1 MLTLID
7 QDIAHIGRVMRPSLY
22 GDADGPILST
32 AYWRKRLH
40 RLLDEHHVTK
50 AQLVSID
57 GLLLE
62 LDQFDRN
69 NAHAIVSQAPI
80 IPLRI
85 AATS

>member
-22 GDADGPILST
+22 GDADGPILPT
-32 AYWRKRLH
+32 DYWRKRLH
-40 RLLDEHHVTK
+40 RLLDEPHVTK

-57 GLLLE
+57 SLLLE

-69 NAHAIVSQAPI
+69 YAHTIVRQTPI
-80 IPLRI
+80 IPLKI

>member
-1 MLTLID
+1 MFTLID
-7 QDIAHIGRVMRPSLY
+7 QDIAHIGRVMGPSLY

-57 GLLLE
+57 SMLLE
-62 LDQFDRN
+62 LDQFDKDH
-69 NAHAIVSQAPI
+69 AHTIVNQTPI
-80 IPLRI
+80 FELKL